1 MSTAEEAVNERP
13 RCPTCRAPWRGASAC
28 ARCGTDLAP
37 LMSVA
42 ARAWQ
47 LREAARVALLAGRGP
62 DACDLAGFA
71 LRLHATPRGRRLHVL
86 ALLAAGRTLEAA
98 RALPAAEALTPRAM
112 QDDGVP
118 GA

>member
-1 MSTAEEAVNERP
+1 MSEP
-13 RCPTCRAPWRGASAC
+13 LRCPTCRAPWRGVSAC
-28 ARCGTDLAP
+28 ARCGTELAP

-47 LREAARVALLAGRGP
+47 LREAARVALAAGRGP
-62 DACDLAGFA
+62 DACDLASAA

-86 ALLAAGRTLEAA
+86 ALLAAGRTLDAA
-98 RALPAAEALTPRAM
+98 RALPAAESLTPRAT